1 MEEISQDPEVLLA
14 RCTRLINELLRGT
27 MNRNCF
33 RAWEIELLLDI
44 ESCNLGPSARRDAL
58 RRYQKAVKRHYEKGE
73 TQILKF
79 SKFLDAQHSRKPRE
93 SALS

>member
-14 RCTRLINELLRGT
+14 RCNRLINELLRGT

-44 ESCNLGPSARRDAL
+44 EGCSLGPSARRDAL

-73 TQILKF
+73 TRLLKF
-79 SKFLDAQHSRKPRE
+79 SEFLDAQRSRKPRE